1 VLGGDH
7 MKLQAGLWQQQTL
20 KLNMT
25 QELSQ
30 AITLL
35 QYTSLEL
42 NAFLD
47 SKALENPL
55 IDIDPPQTSVMDS
68 PHYRRKTTTN
78 YDHQDWIEQIS
89 VNHETLTDY
98 LYAQLDLKSLS
109 SEEMKVLSTLFEEL
123 DENGYLPK
131 EIKIKGLQDWEIEG
145 FIHTLQGL
153 EPAGVGARTLQ
164 ECLLLQIDREEASP
178 PYTKEVILHYFTEF
192 GEKRWKEIGKNLNIE
207 LTEIQAIADYVR
219 GLNPRP
225 GSEFIV
231 DQPSYITP
239 EVLVS
244 VEGDSIFVKLFD
256 GTVTKVK
263 YNEEYRKLFQN
274 KDDPA
279 VKQFL
284 KEKEQDFEWIINSLR
299 HRKETI
305 LKVSQAIVEHQQPF
319 FLKGPQYLQPLTL
332 KDLSNEVGVHEST
345 VSRAVKGKYMQ
356 TPFGTF
362 ELKFFF
368 SSAVKTS
375 LSDLT
380 SSTGVKNEIVQMVK
394 DEDKKR
400 PLSDQKI
407 ADSLKEKGIVVSRR
421 TVAKYRDQLDIPS
434 SSIRKRYE

>member
-1 VLGGDH
+1 

-131 EIKIKGLQDWEIEG
+131 DIKIKGLQDWEIEG

-164 ECLLLQIDREEASP
+164 ECLLLQIDREEAAP
-178 PYTKEVILHYFTEF
+178 PCTKEVILHHFIEF
-192 GEKRWKEIGKNLNIE
+192 GERRWKEIGKNLNIE
-207 LTEIQAIADYVR
+207 LSEIQAIADYVR

-407 ADSLKEKGIVVSRR
+407 ADILKEKGIVVSRR

>member
-1 VLGGDH
+1 

-42 NAFLD
+42 NAFLE

-55 IDIDPPQTSVMDS
+55 IDIDLPQTSIVDL
-68 PHYRRKTTTN
+68 PQYRRKATSN

-89 VNHETLTDY
+89 VNRETLTDY

-109 SEEMKVLSTLFEEL
+109 NEEMKVLSTLFEEL

-145 FIHTLQGL
+145 LINILQGL
-153 EPAGVGARTLQ
+153 DPAGVGARTLQ
-164 ECLLLQIDREEASP
+164 ECLLLQIDREENVP
-178 PYTKEVILHYFTEF
+178 PHTKEVLLHHFMDF
-192 GEKRWKEIGKNLNIE
+192 GEKRWKEISKNLNIE
-207 LTEIQAIADYVR
+207 LTAIQTIADYVKE
-219 GLNPRP
+219 LNPRP
-225 GSEFIV
+225 GSEFTV
-231 DQPSYITP
+231 DQPPYITP
-239 EVLVS
+239 EVLVK
-244 VEGDSIFVKLFD
+244 VEMDSIFVKLFD
-256 GTVTKVK
+256 GTLTKVK
-263 YNEEYRKLFQN
+263 YNEEYRKLFQH
-274 KDDPA
+274 KEDPA

-319 FLKGPQYLQPLTL
+319 FLKGPQYIQPLTL
-332 KDLSNEVGVHEST
+332 KDLSKEVGVHEST

-368 SSAVKTS
+368 SSAIKTS

-394 DEDKKR
+394 EEDKKK

-407 ADSLKEKGIVVSRR
+407 ADILKGKGIVVSRR